1 MTATISKSTVD
12 NLFNR
17 QNNTMKSFGRQQPQ
31 QQQQNMTANY
41 KNYHKQQQNQ
51 QQQDLN
57 NVRLKYNLGD
67 LVWAKLMNH
76 PWWPCK
82 IVKNKQDF
90 NQRFFKLDGNLIEFF
105 LFYFNLKLHLIL
117 QLQFFS
123 NNIIFLKIKTFN

>member
-105 LFYFNLKLHLIL
+105 VLFLFYFNFAITI
-117 QLQFFS
+117 FFQ
-123 NNIIFLKIKTFN
+123 

>member
-17 QNNTMKSFGRQQPQ
+17 QNNNMKSFGRQQQQQPQ
-31 QQQQNMTANY
+31 QPNMTTNH
-41 KNYHKQQQNQ
+41 KNYHQ

-57 NVRLKYNLGD
+57 MGRLNYNLGD

-82 IVKNKQDF
+82 IVKDTGDA
-90 NQRFFKLDGNLIEFF
+90 NQRFFKLDGNYIGFSF
-105 LFYFNLKLHLIL
+105 SISVFDTFSFGSNL
-117 QLQFFS
+117 
-123 NNIIFLKIKTFN
+123 N